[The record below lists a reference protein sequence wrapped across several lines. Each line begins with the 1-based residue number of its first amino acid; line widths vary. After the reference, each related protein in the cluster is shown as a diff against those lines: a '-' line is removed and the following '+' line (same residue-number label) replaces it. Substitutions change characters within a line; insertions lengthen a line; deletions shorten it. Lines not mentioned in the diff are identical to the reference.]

1 MATEHIL
8 LLGFTLFA
16 VKHYICDFV
25 LQTNDMIRSKGHWGQ
40 WHGIVHSLDHGA
52 ATMAVVGVLGF
63 ETVTVILMGV
73 IDTVV
78 HYHVDWAKQQLN
90 DVLKYTVDN
99 PKFWN
104 LLGLDQL
111 LHTLTY
117 VGILLAVT
125 R

>member
-1 MATEHIL
+1 VTTEHLL

-25 LQTNDMIRSKGHWGQ
+25 LQTNDMIRSKGHWGE
-40 WHGIVHSLDHGA
+40 WRGIVHSVYHGVG
-52 ATMAVVGVLGF
+52 TMVVIGIMGF
-63 ETVTVILMGV
+63 GTVSFILMGLL
-73 IDTVV
+73 DTVV

-90 DVLKYTVDN
+90 SILKYTVDN

-111 LHTLTY
+111 LHQLTY

-125 R
+125 S

>member
-1 MATEHIL
+1 MTTEHLL

-25 LQTNDMIRSKGHWGQ
+25 LQTNDMIQSKGHWGE
-40 WHGIVHSLDHGA
+40 WRGIVHSVYHGVG
-52 ATMAVVGVLGF
+52 TMVVIGIMGF
-63 ETVTVILMGV
+63 GTVSCILMGLL
-73 IDTVV
+73 DTVV
-78 HYHVDWAKQQLN
+78 HYHVDWAKQKLN
-90 DVLKYTVDN
+90 DALKYTVDN

-125 R
+125 S

>member
-1 MATEHIL
+1 MTTEHLL

-25 LQTNDMIRSKGHWGQ
+25 LQTNDMIQSKGHWGE
-40 WHGIVHSLDHGA
+40 WRGIVHSVYHGVG
-52 ATMAVVGVLGF
+52 TMVVIGIMGF
-63 ETVTVILMGV
+63 GTVSCILMGLL
-73 IDTVV
+73 DTVV
-78 HYHVDWAKQQLN
+78 HYHVDWAKQKLN
-90 DVLKYTVDN
+90 SILKYTVDN

-111 LHTLTY
+111 LHQLTY

-125 R
+125 S